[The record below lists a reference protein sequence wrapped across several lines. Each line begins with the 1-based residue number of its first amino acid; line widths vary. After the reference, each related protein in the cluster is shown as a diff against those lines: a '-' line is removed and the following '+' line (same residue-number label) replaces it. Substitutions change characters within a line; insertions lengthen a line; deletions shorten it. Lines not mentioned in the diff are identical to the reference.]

1 MTKEEIVKELDKL
14 GNVLYNKFGTDSYLE
29 RCTIHD
35 LKAKIKVLII
45 ADVVESFYCNQD
57 DGEYNNNPCGEQCN
71 FCKEVEKTL
80 Q

>member
-1 MTKEEIVKELDKL
+1 MSKENKTSDKTQN
-14 GNVLYNKFGTDSYLE
+14 GNDF
-29 RCTIHD
+29 
-35 LKAKIKVLII
+35 I